1 MSFERTSTSI
11 KNLSNQEEITLD
23 LLFDMMVCV
32 SQDVMNYNNTTD
44 LSDTPIG
51 DQSVLLKKVYNL
63 MQLTLSAYTKNKEG
77 MSEFGASIQ
86 ERYAK
91 LVDDMNSVLSE
102 VAEVKEHIEKAEA
115 KKREL
120 QTKQAELQE
129 SRGHL
134 LTVGEDCEALQRQI
148 DVLSDSALDEKAKEK
163 EKLEVDLSERK
174 TRADVLEK
182 EKSEL
187 RTKIDEVHEKIET
200 IKNTILT
207 LQAEETALGDEEN
220 SLLLEKNGLEKGIEN
235 LKQKLKEYKE
245 WIDNYPAM
253 SEQVRTEHDEEKA
266 KITTMINALNSAL
279 SESFLKENLFKTSG
293 ATDNCSVENY
303 PDYVV
308 AEAHFENIQE
318 LQQWFNDMS
327 ERINGLINVYETMLR
342 NFVNQSDK
350 LTSESDS

>member
-1 MSFERTSTSI
+1 MSFERTRNSI
-11 KNLSNQEEITLD
+11 DNLSSRDSITLD
-23 LLFDMMVCV
+23 LLFEMMVCV
-32 SQDVMNYNNTTD
+32 AQDIMNYNNATD
-44 LSDTPIG
+44 LSNTPIG

-77 MSEFGASIQ
+77 MSEFGSSIQ

-91 LVDDMNSVLSE
+91 LVDNMSGVLSE

-115 KKREL
+115 KKVEL
-120 QTKQAELQE
+120 QTKQAELQNL
-129 SRGHL
+129 RGHL
-134 LTVGEDCEALQRQI
+134 LTVGEECEALQRQI
-148 DVLSDSALDEKAKEK
+148 DVLSDSALDEKAIAMIQQKEAE
-163 EKLEVDLSERK
+163 EKKAKADL
-174 TRADVLEK
+174 LEK

-187 RTKIDEVHEKIET
+187 RTKIDEAHEKIET

-207 LQAEETALGDEEN
+207 LQAEETALGNEEN
-220 SLLLEKNGLEKGIEN
+220 SLLMEKNGLEKGIEN
-235 LKQKLKEYKE
+235 LKQKLKEYNE

-266 KITTMINALNSAL
+266 KITTMLNALNSAL
-279 SESFLKENLFKTSG
+279 SEDFLKENLFKTSG
-293 ATDNCSVENY
+293 ATENCAVENC

-308 AEAHFENIQE
+308 AEAHFENIQD

>member
-1 MSFERTSTSI
+1 MSFERTRNSI
-11 KNLSNQEEITLD
+11 DNLSSRDSITLD
-23 LLFDMMVCV
+23 LLFEMMVCV
-32 SQDVMNYNNTTD
+32 AQDIMNYNNSTD

-77 MSEFGASIQ
+77 MSEFGSSIQ

-115 KKREL
+115 KKVEL
-120 QTKQAELQE
+120 QTKQAELQNL
-129 SRGHL
+129 SGHL
-134 LTVGEDCEALQRQI
+134 LTIGEECEALQRQI
-148 DVLSDSALDEKAKEK
+148 DILSDSALDEKATEK
-163 EKLEVDLSERK
+163 EKLVADLSERK
-174 TRADVLEK
+174 TKVEALEK

-187 RTKIDEVHEKIET
+187 RTKIDEAHEKIET

-207 LQAEETALGDEEN
+207 LQGEETALGDEEN
-220 SLLLEKNGLEKGIEN
+220 SLLMEKNGLEKGIEN

-266 KITTMINALNSAL
+266 KITTMLNALNSAL
-279 SESFLKENLFKTSG
+279 SENFLKENLFKTSG
-293 ATDNCSVENY
+293 ATENCAVENY

-308 AEAHFENIQE
+308 AETHFENTQE